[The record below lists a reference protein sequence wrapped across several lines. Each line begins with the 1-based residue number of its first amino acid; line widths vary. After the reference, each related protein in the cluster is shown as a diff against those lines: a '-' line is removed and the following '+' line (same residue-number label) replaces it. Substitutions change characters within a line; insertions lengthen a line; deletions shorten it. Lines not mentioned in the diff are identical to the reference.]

1 PPRPTDARRRGH
13 GRRGAAFA
21 QVARVEVTRR
31 HRSRAPW
38 RRPGGW
44 KWETGGSESQ
54 VTPTS
59 GDARRPP
66 PRPGGGR
73 WWQWG
78 EVGDR
83 PRRWGERPP
92 RGPAGQRSGT
102 NRPPGAS

>member
-1 PPRPTDARRRGH
+1 PLPPTLLQNHPPSTRSGASRPLFPPRPTDARRRGH

-78 EVGDR
+78 EVG
-83 PRRWGERPP
+83 
-92 RGPAGQRSGT
+92 
-102 NRPPGAS
+102 